1 MASAASSMRVAVRL
15 AGLLVHHVGELGDP
29 PGDHALPGRAGAGAL
44 VERQRRPPGGGLAG
58 ARDRRLHVLR
68 GVHRVGADHV
78 AGARVERVEG
88 RSGSLGAGRCLRS
101 CGHRE
106 LLIRSAAFSATMMVG
121 ALVLP
126 RGTAGMT
133 EASTTRRPST
143 PRTRSSGST
152 TASSPVPIAHVA
164 TGW

>member
-1 MASAASSMRVAVRL
+1 MSVVIA
-15 AGLLVHHVGELGDP
+15 
-29 PGDHALPGRAGAGAL
+29 
-44 VERQRRPPGGGLAG
+44 
-58 ARDRRLHVLR
+58 
-68 GVHRVGADHV
+68 
-78 AGARVERVEG
+78 
-88 RSGSLGAGRCLRS
+88 
-101 CGHRE
+101 E

-126 RGTAGMT
+126 RGTAGIT

-152 TASSPVPIAHVA
+152 TASSPEPIAHVE